1 MPPPGPVSP
10 TSYRTGASVVVVGAT
25 VVVVVVGATVVVVGA
40 TVVVVVVG
48 ATVVVVGATV
58 VVVDDDFRVIIFVDV
73 FAGYLLVFAIFNVNV
88 HDAPVPI
95 VNFVGLLVGDKVH
108 EPVFDH
114 VLTPFEFVEATADRF
129 FS

>member
-1 MPPPGPVSP
+1 MGSCL
-10 TSYRTGASVVVVGAT
+10 VVAT
-25 VVVVVVGATVVVVGA
+25 VVVVVVATVVIVVAA
-40 TVVVVVVG
+40 TVVVVVV
-48 ATVVVVGATV
+48 
-58 VVVDDDFRVIIFVDV
+58 DFRVIIFVDI
-73 FAGYLLVFAIFNVNV
+73 FAGYLPDLAMFNVNV

-95 VNFVGLLVGDKVH
+95 VSFLGLLFGDKTH

>member
-10 TSYRTGASVVVVGAT
+10 TLYRGTGAS

-40 TVVVVVVG
+40 SVVVVD
-48 ATVVVVGATV
+48 ASV
-58 VVVDDDFRVIIFVDV
+58 VVVDDDFRVIVFVDV

-88 HDAPVPI
+88 HELPVPI
-95 VNFVGLLVGDKVH
+95 VNFGGLLFGDKVH

-114 VLTPFEFVEATADRF
+114 VLTPVEFVEATADRF